1 MIFFKYISLTI
12 VLLLSLNNVFGQ
24 SGDGHSPST
33 TLSYTASGYSTATK
47 MLQDAGS
54 TTLAKNT
61 INNNAASHAFV
72 NFTFNTSGKNVYI
85 IYTTDGSTPNKSNG
99 NQVSASFSN
108 YSAPNSTF
116 TSTIPSQSAGT
127 TVKYLF
133 YISDSNVASAW
144 GKVDAN
150 GYGNSWNEGTLNAF
164 SYVVKTANTQTGT
177 WATGSTWASGSEPS
191 DSSDVEIIASTTVTV
206 SSTSATTNDL
216 STISNGAITIAKNG
230 ALKIT
235 GDFSNSSGN
244 INLNSDSDEFSSLIV
259 QGSSSGNIIYNR
271 YVNSLSNGSGW
282 DLVGSPVNGLQIS
295 SFVSTN
301 DSGGSPLATGNG
313 SGAGASGEYAIGTYD
328 SSNNSWSN
336 YTSANVSTTQFTPG
350 KGYQM
355 ATDSG
360 ATLTFTGTVD
370 TNATETIAI
379 EDYSDGSGSHWNLIS
394 NPYPSFITIGPNST
408 TDTFLEVNDD
418 VIHATYVGVYGYD
431 ADNSNGSNYTVY
443 NNSSNGKIAPG
454 QGFFVAARSTS
465 TANITFKEEMQ
476 TASTGDDFISGDNME
491 NTEVELRIYNDN
503 SSIGN
508 TKLFFE
514 ENLTPGLDI
523 GWDAGS
529 FSQSDAIMTR
539 LIEDDEGHGLAINAM
554 GLDAMENAVIPLVI
568 NQSAGQ
574 EFRVNL
580 HTATIP
586 DPNVYLEDVEEGTFT
601 NLYEGDF
608 VLTPTSDLEGVG
620 RFFIH
625 MSADTMSNEDVSTSL
640 LNAYKEVD
648 ASFITIEGLATQTNE
663 TKVSLYNILGR
674 EVFSTTLN
682 NNMNTQTISTVG
694 LSSGIYVIELESGTD
709 RLTKKLLIQ

>member
-1 MIFFKYISLTI
+1 MNFLKVIFYTTI
-12 VLLLSLNNVFGQ
+12 FVVVFLLSINNTLAQ
-24 SGDGHSPST
+24 SGDGHSQST
-33 TLSYTASGYSTATK
+33 TLSYTASGYSTPTK

-99 NQVSASFSN
+99 SQVSASFSN

-144 GKVDAN
+144 GKIDSN
-150 GYGNSWNEGTLNAF
+150 GYGTSWNEGTLNAF
-164 SYVVKTANTQTGT
+164 SYVVKSANTQTGT

-216 STISNGAITIAKNG
+216 STISNGAVTIAKNG

-244 INLNSDSDEFSSLIV
+244 INLNSDSDEFSSLIIE
-259 QGSSSGNIIYNR
+259 GTSSGNIIYNR

-301 DSGGSPLATGNG
+301 NSGGSPLATGNG
-313 SGAGASGEYAIGTYD
+313 TGDGASGEYAIGTYD
-328 SSNNSWSN
+328 SSDNSWSN
-336 YTSANVSTTQFTPG
+336 YTSANVSNTQFTPG

-394 NPYPSFITIGPNST
+394 NPYPSFITIGPNDT

-418 VIHATYVGVYGYD
+418 VIHTTYVGVYGYD
-431 ADNSNGSNYTVY
+431 ADNSNGSNYTIY

-476 TASTGDDFISGDNME
+476 TASTGDDFISNDNME

-503 SSIGN
+503 SIVGN

-514 ENLTPGLDI
+514 ENLTSGLDI

-529 FSQSDAIMTR
+529 FSQTDAIMTR
-539 LIEDDEGHGLAINAM
+539 LVEEDEGHG
-554 GLDAMENAVIPLVI
+554 
-568 NQSAGQ
+568 
-574 EFRVNL
+574 
-580 HTATIP
+580 
-586 DPNVYLEDVEEGTFT
+586 
-601 NLYEGDF
+601 
-608 VLTPTSDLEGVG
+608 
-620 RFFIH
+620 
-625 MSADTMSNEDVSTSL
+625 
-640 LNAYKEVD
+640 
-648 ASFITIEGLATQTNE
+648 
-663 TKVSLYNILGR
+663 
-674 EVFSTTLN
+674 
-682 NNMNTQTISTVG
+682 
-694 LSSGIYVIELESGTD
+694 
-709 RLTKKLLIQ
+709 